1 MIRVLIAERQLL
13 FRDALKLILD
23 DQEDITIVDAVDNG
37 EEAVEKV
44 AQLQPDIIL
53 MNFQMSGKDG
63 VQATKEIKEAS
74 PKTKVILL
82 TSGIN
87 EDNLIKGLLYG
98 ASGILN
104 MRAEPDSLVA
114 SIKTVHGGH
123 TVLSDVIAEDMRQE
137 IYKLFIDKKEILYEA
152 LQKEGIHLTPRE
164 LDVVDLFRFGLTN
177 EQIAKRLSLS
187 EGTIKNYISNIYQ
200 EFGIHNR
207 SEAINYM
214 YELLKK
220 TNKSYI

>member
-1 MIRVLIAERQLL
+1 MLRVLIAERQLL

-23 DQEDITIVDAVDNG
+23 DQEDITIGDAVANG
-37 EEAVEKV
+37 EGGVEKV
-44 AQLQPDIIL
+44 AHLQPDSIL
-53 MNFQMSGKDG
+53 MNFQMAGKDG

-123 TVLSDVIAEDMRQE
+123 TVLSDVIAEDMRKV
-137 IYKLFIDKKEILYEA
+137 I
-152 LQKEGIHLTPRE
+152 
-164 LDVVDLFRFGLTN
+164 
-177 EQIAKRLSLS
+177 
-187 EGTIKNYISNIYQ
+187 
-200 EFGIHNR
+200 
-207 SEAINYM
+207 
-214 YELLKK
+214 
-220 TNKSYI
+220 